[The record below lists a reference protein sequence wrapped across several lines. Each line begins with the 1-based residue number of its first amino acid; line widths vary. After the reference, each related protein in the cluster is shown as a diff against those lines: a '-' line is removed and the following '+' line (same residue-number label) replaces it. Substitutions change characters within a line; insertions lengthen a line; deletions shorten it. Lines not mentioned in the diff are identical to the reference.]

1 MNNKMMEA
9 IQKQYREA
17 LEQNLR
23 NYKKQQ
29 KKEKVLTYMI
39 IAFIVAITG
48 VVLFLNYKLT
58 TNFEKECMAKGYSQ
72 NYCIEHS

>member
-1 MNNKMMEA
+1 MNKKMMEVME
-9 IQKQYREA
+9 KQYREA
-17 LEQNLR
+17 LAQNLK

-29 KKEKVLTYMI
+29 KKEKILTYMI